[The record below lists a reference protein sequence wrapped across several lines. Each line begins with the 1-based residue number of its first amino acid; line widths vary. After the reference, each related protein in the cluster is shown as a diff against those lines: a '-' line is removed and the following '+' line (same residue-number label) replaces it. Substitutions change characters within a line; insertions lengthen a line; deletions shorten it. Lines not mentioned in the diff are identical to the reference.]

1 MEQYTQRLP
10 DGEELVVEGEDQPAD
25 LRSPD
30 HDPRASSLDRRHAAV
45 TGNLDDPGLRSVKTP
60 RVPAEG

>member
-1 MEQYTQRLP
+1 MEQYTKRLP

-30 HDPRASSLDRRHAAV
+30 ADPRASSLDRRRAAV
-45 TGNLDDPGLRSVKTP
+45 TGRLDDQKPRSVQAP
-60 RVPAEG
+60 RVSAER